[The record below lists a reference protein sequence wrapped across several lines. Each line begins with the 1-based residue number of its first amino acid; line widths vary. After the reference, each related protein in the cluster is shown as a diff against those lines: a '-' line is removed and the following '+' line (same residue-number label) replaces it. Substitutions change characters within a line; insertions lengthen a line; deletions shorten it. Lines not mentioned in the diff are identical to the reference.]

1 MDTEAAEAAAIRAAD
16 DLVYEVQPVS
26 DKTEVARL
34 FRSSN
39 ALLKMF
45 LQFQQSMNVV
55 FNNVTTD
62 THQQWR
68 NRSNDSEVVKRI
80 VGRLV
85 GYIGAGMILGLV
97 QQGFDDDDDDLDR
110 LGRIAYWGVSQGVD
124 SIPVVGSIASG
135 ITSAILTG
143 QFDSYTMEENILPF
157 ASDLGSYA
165 ARLITALRSEDGP
178 DAQRA
183 LSALEG
189 IALSLGTAIGAPTS
203 TIKQIIRSIEQE
215 SFMPM
220 LGRY

>member
-1 MDTEAAEAAAIRAAD
+1 M
-16 DLVYEVQPVS
+16 
-26 DKTEVARL
+26 
-34 FRSSN
+34 
-39 ALLKMF
+39 LKMF

-110 LGRIAYWGVSQGVD
+110 LGKIAYWGVSQGVD